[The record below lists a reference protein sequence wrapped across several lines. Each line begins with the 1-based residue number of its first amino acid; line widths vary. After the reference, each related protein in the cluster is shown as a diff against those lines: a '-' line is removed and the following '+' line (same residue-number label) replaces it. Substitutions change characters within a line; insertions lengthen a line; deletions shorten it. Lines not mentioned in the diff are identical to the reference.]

1 MRLRH
6 LVLLLVL
13 FSLPARAERLKP
25 GDWIG
30 SVGMGFVASPGMLLV
45 SPHLEKV
52 YRKNLFFG
60 ALIQAGFGGAGALF
74 SVTATA
80 RMHIGHHPRLRPI
93 LEGGFGMSS
102 ATAAFSSS
110 FGVNLHMGMGVDY
123 LLEPDIVLSTI
134 IRANF
139 APPVQTFF
147 LSWPVF
153 QIRYLF

>member
-1 MRLRH
+1 MRLLK
-6 LVLLLVL
+6 LVFLALFVL
-13 FSLPARAERLKP
+13 APAHADRLKP

-30 SVGMGFVASPGMLLV
+30 SAGIGFVAPPGMFLL

-60 ALIQAGFGGAGALF
+60 ALIQAGFGGAGAIF
-74 SVTATA
+74 SVTGTA
-80 RMHIGHHPRLRPI
+80 RLQVGHHPRLRPV

-102 ATAAFSSS
+102 ATAGFNST
-110 FGVNLHMGMGVDY
+110 FGINLHMGMGVDY
-123 LLEPDIVLSTI
+123 LLESDLALSTI

-147 LSWPVF
+147 LSWPVL
-153 QIRYLF
+153 QVRYLF